1 MKKKLIIYLF
11 LWATLKS
18 FGQNPNWI
26 VYNTSNSE
34 LPNNGVLSIAID
46 SFDIKWIGTVNG
58 LSKFDNHYWTIYT
71 PSNTPLLYYGT
82 IHSIC
87 IDAENKKWL
96 GTMSLNIFDDLNWF
110 YYEFRQSGAL
120 DIVNTIMTDQNNAK
134 WMGTNSTGLIKFAD
148 TNWTFYNSSNS
159 GLLDNHITALHID
172 KYGNK
177 WIGTAY
183 NGIFKFDG
191 TAWVNYNNT
200 NSGLPNDLVLEISSD
215 ENDNKWIGTL
225 QSGLVVFDGTDWTI
239 YNTSNSDLPNNCVSS
254 IVIDRQNNKWIGS
267 SNANL
272 QAGLVKYDGLNWII
286 YNISNSG
293 LPSNQIFSIVID
305 KFNNKWIGTG
315 QGLAVFNEEGII
327 SSVEET
333 ILIREFSLSQNY
345 PNPFNPSTKI
355 KYSIPAS
362 LNPSEGGTL
371 VSLKIYDL
379 LGREVATLVNEEK
392 QTGYYE
398 IEFNGNNLPSG
409 VYYYQLKANKFVE
422 TKKMILLR

>member
-1 MKKKLIIYLF
+1 
-11 LWATLKS
+11 
-18 FGQNPNWI
+18 
-26 VYNTSNSE
+26 
-34 LPNNGVLSIAID
+34 
-46 SFDIKWIGTVNG
+46 
-58 LSKFDNHYWTIYT
+58 
-71 PSNTPLLYYGT
+71 
-82 IHSIC
+82 
-87 IDAENKKWL
+87 
-96 GTMSLNIFDDLNWF
+96 
-110 YYEFRQSGAL
+110 
-120 DIVNTIMTDQNNAK
+120 
-134 WMGTNSTGLIKFAD
+134 
-148 TNWTFYNSSNS
+148 
-159 GLLDNHITALHID
+159 LHID